1 MSDEIQRYGESKES
15 EIVIGDTDLIDAVS
29 DHVTAHIG
37 EIAFVRHPLV
47 SEYAHIDIYVVE
59 ATDERP
65 WHTLVTSGMSA
76 RPMTPPDDVG
86 PECSYLELTMALPPE
101 WPIRDRD
108 LRHHW
113 PFQLLQFMGTLPHE
127 YDSWMWLC
135 HTMTNGPTAAP
146 FAENTEMCGALL
158 WYPEQAGPDF
168 SSMPHGDHTVFFL
181 GVYPLYQ
188 DEMDLK
194 LAHGAEALTDRLEAA
209 EVTELLDPTRPS
221 VT

>member
-1 MSDEIQRYGESKES
+1 MCDERRESRES
-15 EIVIGDTDLIDAVS
+15 EIAIGDSDLINAVS
-29 DHVTAHIG
+29 DHINTHIG
-37 EIAFVRHPLV
+37 EVAFVLHPLV
-47 SEYAHIDIYVVE
+47 SEYAH
-59 ATDERP
+59 
-65 WHTLVTSGMSA
+65 
-76 RPMTPPDDVG
+76 
-86 PECSYLELTMALPPE
+86 YLELTMALPPE

-113 PFQLLQFMGTLPHE
+113 PFQLLQFIGTLPHE
-127 YDSWMWLC
+127 YDSWIWLC

-146 FAENTEMCGALL
+146 FSEDTEMCGALL

-221 VT
+221 IA